1 MDRRSQRGQG
11 IVEYTIIF
19 LLIVALAIL
28 LLGVFGGWLF
38 GVYQFILNSL

>member
-1 MDRRSQRGQG
+1 VDRRSQRGQG

-28 LLGVFGGWLF
+28 LLGVFGGWLLS
-38 GVYQFILNSL
+38 VYQSILNSL